1 MRHKTSPIDGG
12 VEDLEID
19 GERDMEEEEENRRE
33 RPVIPK
39 VRTMSLLS
47 LGHVPPPVGITAD
60 GGVDGAVYVQRQGE
74 NKAKAR
80 WATVQAATHLIG
92 HMQEV
97 KKEEFVPTGPT
108 PEFIDTWMRFR
119 KDTKYGMKGSRR
131 RAAKQVTAILE
142 HPVSAFRRRMAA
154 VRNTYRGSAVLD
166 AKEAALK
173 ASLEAA
179 DRKAASERL
188 LRDIADF
195 KAAHSFSAFDSTGS
209 ASGSGSGSSTKV
221 DVVKDALGLSSTKAT
236 TTSTTTQSQSQ
247 SQTQSYIRSRA
258 SIRAKTES
266 QRQASLATTRT
277 NKLLY
282 LLYTTDSFV
291 TKATLDRRIDD
302 CLVFEF
308 SRSSASHASKADFAG
323 RVVDYKVLER
333 LAKQKLSGA
342 DAGSADNSQ
351 ISDYESSDE
360 FSLAT
365 LGILPKDGA
374 EKLNNSNNNK
384 PAHSHAT
391 VFSSRLSSTKGTR
404 SHIAQERRTILADAV
419 NGTIMGRSGV
429 DTIEASV
436 KGQ

>member
-1 MRHKTSPIDGG
+1 
-12 VEDLEID
+12 
-19 GERDMEEEEENRRE
+19 
-33 RPVIPK
+33 
-39 VRTMSLLS
+39 MS
-47 LGHVPPPVGITAD
+47 G
-60 GGVDGAVYVQRQGE
+60 
-74 NKAKAR
+74 
-80 WATVQAATHLIG
+80 
-92 HMQEV
+92 
-97 KKEEFVPTGPT
+97 
-108 PEFIDTWMRFR
+108 
-119 KDTKYGMKGSRR
+119 
-131 RAAKQVTAILE
+131 AAKQVTAILE

-209 ASGSGSGSSTKV
+209 GSSTKV
-221 DVVKDALGLSSTKAT
+221 DVVKDALGLSSTKT
-236 TTSTTTQSQSQ
+236 TTSTTTTQSQ